1 MEVDNKKNM
10 EEKRNGWVEKGLT
23 EEQGWGVAITGKG
36 LFPMFMAT
44 NFHFNAEF
52 PSFPSFF
59 FSSSFSFL
67 PLVSFFF
74 SLIPVNPF
82 LVERSVEKKKEKK
95 KEGHYGAP
103 FERANGLSCYKPG
116 FPEVPFT
123 PFAFYTLFRR

>member
-10 EEKRNGWVEKGLT
+10 EEKRNGRVEKGLT

-59 FSSSFSFL
+59 FLLPFRFFLSFL
-67 PLVSFFF
+67 FFF
-74 SLIPVNPF
+74 LLFRLI
-82 LVERSVEKKKEKK
+82 LSWWKDRWKKKKEKK

>member
-1 MEVDNKKNM
+1 MEVDNKKNV
-10 EEKRNGWVEKGLT
+10 EEKRNGRVEKGLT

-74 SLIPVNPF
+74 L
-82 LVERSVEKKKEKK
+82 
-95 KEGHYGAP
+95 
-103 FERANGLSCYKPG
+103 
-116 FPEVPFT
+116 
-123 PFAFYTLFRR
+123 LFRF